1 MTNYLVSIATQGVI
15 FAIFVLGL
23 NVRWGWEGDLD
34 IAYYGFIAIGAYI
47 DAVITLPPASQR
59 PPTEYILGLQWPFVV
74 GALAAMLAGAVLSLL
89 VGALALRKL
98 RGDYFAITTL
108 ATALIM
114 QAVISNDARIFAGYN
129 GLYGL
134 SQPFNS
140 LLRLDA
146 HVYPVFYLVFCLAV
160 LIAVY
165 LFLER
170 LFWSPFGRALRSVRE
185 DETAAAAFGRN
196 VYALKL
202 TGYVLG
208 GAIAGLGGAL
218 FVHFLG
224 AFNVSAWAPVETLL
238 LYAAIF
244 VGGTGNNR
252 GVILGIFLVLIFF
265 QEVTRFLPEIPGHP
279 DFGPAA
285 REIMIGILILV
296 VLRWRPQGILPEPRA
311 RDRDR
316 SLPVGAVAGS
326 AVTGTGAGG

>member
-47 DAVITLPPASQR
+47 NAVITLPPASQR

-74 GALAAMLAGAVLSLL
+74 GALAAVLAGAVLSLL

-146 HVYPVFYLVFCLAV
+146 HGYPVFYLAFCLAV

-252 GVILGIFLVLIFF
+252 GVILGIFLVLVFF

-316 SLPVGAVAGS
+316 SLPVRSVAGS
-326 AVTGTGAGG
+326 AVPGTGAGG